1 MCEQDLPLSDVLT
14 LINHVQDWICFKTY
28 HDLLILA
35 DINTWALQVNPPGHI
50 LNLSGNS
57 KPTINVN
64 DAQRWL
70 DTEEA
75 LRECTQ
81 TARPKHLLEA
91 VKFAYNFQ
99 AVVVTSRLSTDYLH
113 FSIHIK
119 QHGTLHFLEVVIS
132 ANSIIFISL
141 FLSRMLDTA
150 VVARPS
156 SEIRELMLF
165 VYTVSFANICIF
177 ASELQGLTN
186 VFVKLSQTMFPL

>member
-75 LRECTQ
+75 LGECTQ

-99 AVVVTSRLSTDYLH
+99 AGVVTSRLST
-113 FSIHIK
+113 
-119 QHGTLHFLEVVIS
+119 EVVIS

-150 VVARPS
+150 VVARPR